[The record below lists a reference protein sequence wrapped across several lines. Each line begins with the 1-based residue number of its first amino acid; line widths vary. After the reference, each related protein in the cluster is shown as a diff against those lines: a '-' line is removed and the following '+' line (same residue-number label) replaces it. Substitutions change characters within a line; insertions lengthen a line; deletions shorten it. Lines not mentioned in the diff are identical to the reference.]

1 MYGDLISEPASKR
14 DSGYVDGGGEGGAS
28 LDVLNES
35 ASLLLPEDVAETDSS
50 AAAAAAAAAGC
61 RLSSAIRNRGGM

>member
-14 DSGYVDGGGEGGAS
+14 GQRICRWSEEGLEGRGGS

-50 AAAAAAAAAGC
+50 AKRRQRQPVAD
-61 RLSSAIRNRGGM
+61 